1 MEKLFSKMLG
11 CSLLALT
18 FVGFI
23 LPTRRKRF
31 LGLMNVDTTH
41 GILRVPLTAA
51 LLYAA
56 TPKVDLKLT
65 RSLLLGTG
73 LFYIVMG
80 TAGLKDKRV
89 GGALPSGLTGF
100 DIVYH
105 FAVGGAAIWLG
116 SRSGRMM
123 KS

>member
-1 MEKLFSKMLG
+1 MEKRFSKMLG
-11 CSLLALT
+11 GGLAMLT
-18 FVGFI
+18 LVGFI

-31 LGLMNVDTTH
+31 LGLMNVDSTH
-41 GILRVPLTAA
+41 SVLRVPLTAA

-56 TPKVDLKLT
+56 SERSDLKLT
-65 RSLLLGTG
+65 RSALLGTG
-73 LFYIVMG
+73 LFYIAMG
-80 TAGLKDKRV
+80 TAGLSDRKV
-89 GGALPSGLTGF
+89 GGALPSGLTNF

-123 KS
+123 KP